1 MTCQKY
7 DLIPKLMQ
15 KQLVGFYLVGEQ
27 AFMYFQILRFYS
39 SYSLSDLV
47 INISNNK

>member
-1 MTCQKY
+1 MTCQIY

-27 AFMYFQILRFYS
+27 AFMYLQMLSFYS
-39 SYSLSDLV
+39 SHSLSDLV